1 MLEEVTEKKI
11 LIIYSCQ
18 KVSISLA
25 AKFCY
30 ALQLKILLENV
41 KRICHGKSMWLELQ
55 YVEIEYPR
63 NHVRKINL
71 FFFRFNIPY

>member
-25 AKFCY
+25 ANFCF
-30 ALQLKILLENV
+30 APQLEILLENV
-41 KRICHGKSMWLELQ
+41 KRICCGKSLGLELW
-55 YVEIEYPR
+55 YVEVAYPR
-63 NHVRKINL
+63 KH
-71 FFFRFNIPY
+71 